1 MSVRH
6 GLLALLASRP
16 AHGYDLKLRYE
27 ASTGGTRWVNGGQIY
42 TTLRR
47 LERDDLVEAMTEV
60 DGEDDKTIYRLTER
74 GVAELHAWFATPVGS
89 VDGSRDELLVKVA
102 LSFDTPGIEARSVLR
117 TQRQATLRGL
127 QELTVRKAQ
136 LGQGAGLGAQ
146 ASLDLLIA
154 RSEAEARWLE
164 LCEARLVRASRRRKA
179 EG

>member
-47 LERDDLVEAMTEV
+47 LERDDLIETTAEV
-60 DGEDDKTIYRLTER
+60 GSEDDKTVYRLTDR
-74 GVAELHAWFATPVGS
+74 GCAELHAWFATPVGGADS
-89 VDGSRDELLVKVA
+89 SRDDLLVKVA
-102 LSFDTPGIEARSVLR
+102 LCFDTPGIDARSVLR
-117 TQRQATLRGL
+117 AQRQATLRTL
-127 QELTVRKAQ
+127 QELTSRKAQ
-136 LGQGAGLGAQ
+136 LDDTALGAQ

-154 RSEAEARWLE
+154 RAEAETRWLE
-164 LCEARLVRASRRRKA
+164 LCEARLLRASRRRKA
-179 EG
+179 EA

>member
-47 LERDDLVEAMTEV
+47 LERDGLIETTAESSSD
-60 DGEDDKTIYRLTER
+60 DDKTIYRLTER
-74 GVAELHAWFATPVGS
+74 GSAELHAWFATPVGGA
-89 VDGSRDELLVKVA
+89 DGNREELLIKVA

-117 TQRQATLRGL
+117 TQRQATLRTL
-127 QELTVRKAQ
+127 QELTARKAQ
-136 LGQGAGLGAQ
+136 LGDHAALGAQ

-154 RSEAEARWLE
+154 RAEAEARWLE
-164 LCEARLVRASRRRKA
+164 LCEARLARASRRRKA
-179 EG
+179 EA